1 MLLGHVCFQIVYLGE
16 YKVTLV
22 TLVSDAVTRCS
33 GIMSGRST
41 TLISYDPP
49 AMSNAASNISYESA
63 MSSAGS
69 DNTDGDN
76 GQLAKLQ
83 EKVKICLGAILV
95 CYF

>member
-16 YKVTLV
+16 YKVTLA
-22 TLVSDAVTRCS
+22 TISDAVTRCS

-41 TLISYDPP
+41 TLISYEPP
-49 AMSNAASNISYESA
+49 M

-95 CYF
+95 RYF